1 MRARLAMV
9 LAAAFL
15 AASSCSRPVDLARS
29 CKLQAAETGWYD
41 AGITEDG
48 KNKLVPTIVFRVSNT
63 GSTALGQVQFNCLF
77 KRVGDREERSEVVLR
92 GASVGAND
100 LAPGATTGPI
110 TARATEGYTGVEPRV
125 TMLANRL
132 FVDFKVEIFGKAGSA
147 APVNLGE
154 FPIKRQLLA
163 TQ

>member
-1 MRARLAMV
+1 MRAGLAVV
-9 LAAAFL
+9 LATLLTA
-15 AASSCSRPVDLARS
+15 CCGGQVDLAHS
-29 CKLQAAETGWYD
+29 CRISAETTGWFD

-48 KNKLVPTIVFRVSNT
+48 KNKLVPSIVFRVSNT
-63 GSTALGQVQFNCLF
+63 GRTPLGQVQFNCLF
-77 KRVGDREERSEVVLR
+77 KRVGDPEEHSAILLR

-110 TARATEGYTGVEPRV
+110 TVRAQQGYTGTEPRV

-147 APVNLGE
+147 TPVKLGE

-163 TQ
+163 QQ

>member
-1 MRARLAMV
+1 MRAALAMV
-9 LAAAFL
+9 LAGVFL

-29 CKLQAAETGWYD
+29 CKLQAEETGWYD
-41 AGITEDG
+41 AGITKDG

-92 GASVGAND
+92 GASVGAKD

-110 TARATEGYTGVEPRV
+110 TARATEGYTGTEPRV
-125 TMLANRL
+125 TMLSNRL
-132 FVDFKVEIFGKAGSA
+132 FVDFKVEIFGKASSA
-147 APVNLGE
+147 APVKLGE

-163 TQ
+163 TH

>member
-1 MRARLAMV
+1 MRAALAMV
-9 LAAAFL
+9 LAGVFL

-29 CKLQAAETGWYD
+29 CKLQAEETGWYD
-41 AGITEDG
+41 AGITKDG

-110 TARATEGYTGVEPRV
+110 TARATEGYTGTEPRV

-147 APVNLGE
+147 APVKLGE

>member
-1 MRARLAMV
+1 MRAALAMV
-9 LAAAFL
+9 LAGVFL

-29 CKLQAAETGWYD
+29 CKLQAEETGWYD

-147 APVNLGE
+147 APVKLGE

>member
-1 MRARLAMV
+1 MRAALAMV
-9 LAAAFL
+9 LAGVFL

-29 CKLQAAETGWYD
+29 CKLQAEETGWYD
-41 AGITEDG
+41 AGITKDG

-147 APVNLGE
+147 APVKLGE

>member
-1 MRARLAMV
+1 MRAGLAVV
-9 LAAAFL
+9 LATL
-15 AASSCSRPVDLARS
+15 LTASCGGQVDLAHNCRIT
-29 CKLQAAETGWYD
+29 AETTGWFD

-63 GSTALGQVQFNCLF
+63 GSTPLGQVQFNCLF
-77 KRVGDREERSEVVLR
+77 KRLGDREERSEVVLR
-92 GASVGAND
+92 GSKVGAND

-110 TARATEGYTGVEPRV
+110 TARATEGYTGTEPRV

-147 APVNLGE
+147 TPVKLGE
-154 FPIKRQLLA
+154 FLIKRQMLA
-163 TQ
+163 QP